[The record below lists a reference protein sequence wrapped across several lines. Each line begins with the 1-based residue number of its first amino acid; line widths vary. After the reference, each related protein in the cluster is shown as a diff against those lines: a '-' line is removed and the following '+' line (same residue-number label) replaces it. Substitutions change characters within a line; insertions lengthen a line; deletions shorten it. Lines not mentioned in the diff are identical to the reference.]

1 MTKATNKQEKK
12 KDKDEVQIAK
22 HDSGS
27 RRVLA
32 ILHLG
37 QIVLLVLMSLAL
49 YRSRGPNV
57 QKKREK

>member
-1 MTKATNKQEKK
+1 MTKATNKQEK

-37 QIVLLVLMSLAL
+37 QIVLLVLMSLV
-49 YRSRGPNV
+49 V
-57 QKKREK
+57 QI

>member
-32 ILHLG
+32 ILHLE
-37 QIVLLVLMSLAL
+37 QTVLLVLMSLAL
-49 YRSRGPNV
+49 YRSRGPNI
-57 QKKREK
+57 

>member
-1 MTKATNKQEKK
+1 MTTATNKQE
-12 KDKDEVQIAK
+12 KDEVQIAK
-22 HDSGS
+22 HDSGG

-49 YRSRGPNV
+49 YRSRGLNV
-57 QKKREK
+57 

>member
-1 MTKATNKQEKK
+1 MTKAANKQEKK
-12 KDKDEVQIAK
+12 NKDEVQIAK

-49 YRSRGPNV
+49 YRSRGLNV
-57 QKKREK
+57 

>member
-1 MTKATNKQEKK
+1 MTKAANKQEKK
-12 KDKDEVQIAK
+12 KDKGEVQIAK

-32 ILHLG
+32 ILHLE
-37 QIVLLVLMSLAL
+37 QTVLLVLMSLAL

-57 QKKREK
+57 

>member
-1 MTKATNKQEKK
+1 MTKATNKQEKT

-32 ILHLG
+32 ILHLE
-37 QIVLLVLMSLAL
+37 QTVLLVLMSLAL

-57 QKKREK
+57 